1 MRVKELLLTNRGQ
14 ECQRLLCKQ
23 IALMRQMSAQARGV
37 FQRYMLNEY
46 LRTGERPTQTYK
58 GWVAADYLGEPV
70 SVREFVLNPY
80 YLGKSLATAIY
91 PRLLLDLE
99 ELFAGEYTEVVLGG
113 GIGTGK
119 TTFAAIVLAY
129 DIYLVSCLRD
139 PAAAYGM
146 VPGTP
151 LTFLNVSVDL
161 TQARNVLF
169 EGLFNLVRNSPHFLQ
184 QFPFDTKLTNEIRF
198 RRHKHGPVIVRCRP
212 AAATRQS
219 QLGVAVFSGA
229 IDEANFMARTER
241 SKRARPGE
249 GGIFDQAAAIYN
261 LLSQRIWSRLNQ
273 RGKLPGHLL
282 AMSSAQYGDDF
293 IERKQQE
300 ARDNPLVFVRR
311 YAPWDVKPADRFTC
325 NPDGSLR
332 TFRVDLGDLTRRP
345 RVLKGN
351 ETDIDDARVMDVP
364 VDFLPEFTR
373 NIEDAVRNLCGR
385 SVLAVN
391 PFIINR
397 EAIHRIFELGEDAG
411 LKHPFSKVDENGGP
425 LDVTLQGA
433 AAEVEHLVPKYLH
446 WTSRQKSDSPW
457 PSIFYNDAPMIAEV
471 EHLLFP
477 AFHYAHIDL
486 SKNRDA
492 SGLAIGHVIGAK
504 QVPRLGQ
511 DHKPITENLPIIRMD
526 LVLRIVAPPGG
537 EIDIPS
543 IRALFYQLRDHC
555 GMEFGLITFDSFGSQ
570 ESLKNLKDNGF
581 TCDDFS
587 VDDDFTAYDMLKQAL
602 YDERLLC
609 YPHPKLQEELVRLE
623 RTAKKVDHP
632 STPGSSKDL
641 ADCVAAV
648 VHHCHLGWAKGTS
661 NGLFK
666 F

>member
-1 MRVKELLLTNRGQ
+1 MRVKEFYRTNRGQ
-14 ECQRLLCKQ
+14 EHQRLTSKLR
-23 IALMRQMSAQARGV
+23 ALIGQMSAQGRDV

-46 LRTGERPTQTYK
+46 LCTAERPSHTYQA
-58 GWVAADYLGEPV
+58 WVAVDHLCEPV
-70 SVREFVLNPY
+70 SVREFVRNPY
-80 YLGKSLATAIY
+80 YLGNTLASSIY
-91 PRLLLDLE
+91 PTLLADLE

-146 VPGTP
+146 VPGTA
-151 LTFLNVSVDL
+151 LTFLNVSVAL
-161 TQARNVLF
+161 TQARTVLF
-169 EGLFNLVRNSPHFLQ
+169 ESLFNLIRNSPYFQ
-184 QFPFDTKLTNEIRF
+184 REFPYDSNLTNEIRF
-198 RRHKHGPVIVRCRP
+198 RRHRGGPVIVRCRP
-212 AAATRQS
+212 AAATRQA
-219 QLGVAVFSGA
+219 QLGVAVFSAA
-229 IDEANFMARTER
+229 IDEINFMARVEH
-241 SKRARPGE
+241 SKRARPSDDQV
-249 GGIFDQAAAIYN
+249 FDQAEDIHN
-261 LLSQRIWSRLNQ
+261 TLSQRLKSRLNR
-273 RGKLPGHLL
+273 RGKLPGHLV
-282 AMSSAQYGDDF
+282 ATSSAQYDQDF
-293 IERKQQE
+293 TERKELE
-300 ARDNPLVFVRR
+300 ARENPNIFFRR
-311 YAPWDVKPADRFTC
+311 YTPWDVKPQTTFTL
-325 NPDGSLR
+325 NEDGTLS
-332 TFRVDLGDLTRRP
+332 TFRVDLGDITRRP
-345 RVLKGN
+345 RVLDGI
-351 ETDIDDARVMDVP
+351 ETDVDQTRVVEVP
-364 VDFLPEFTR
+364 IDFLPEFKR
-373 NIEDAVRNLCGR
+373 NIEDAVRNILGR
-385 SVLAVN
+385 SVLSAT
-391 PFIINR
+391 PFIIRR
-397 EAIHRIFELGEDAG
+397 EAIPRIFELGEAAG
-411 LKHPFSKVDENGGP
+411 LKHPFSKVDENGFP
-425 LDVTLQGA
+425 LDVTLQNA

-446 WTSRQKSDSPW
+446 WTSLQKSDSPW

-587 VDDDFTAYDMLKQAL
+587 VDDDFTAYDLLKQAL

-609 YPHPKLQEELVRLE
+609 YAHPKLQEELVRLE

-641 ADCVAAV
+641 ADCLAAV
-648 VHHCHLGWAKGTS
+648 VHHCEVGWAKGNA